1 MTIQILKAI
10 TAGILAGI
18 ALFLVP
24 FILLRILVI
33 LLIIRLIF
41 RLFGSGR
48 RWKYAGHHLYP
59 AFARRWQHMSDEEKK
74 TFIQKDCAKIYNSL
88 YPNFKT
94 AFAVADC
101 FKKFPYL
108 G

>member
-41 RLFGSGR
+41 RLFGGGR
-48 RWKYAGHHLYP
+48 RWKRSGHFYP
-59 AFARRWQHMSDEEKK
+59 AFARRWQHMSDDEKK
-74 TFIQKDCAKIYNSL
+74 SFREKMQNDFFNKMDN
-88 YPNFKT
+88 
-94 AFAVADC
+94 
-101 FKKFPYL
+101 
-108 G
+108 